1 MATSQGGLRIMA
13 GAGAKKDPATEAVA
27 VVPGGDV
34 KEAVAASAEVDPA
47 APTATTDGDAPP
59 PRLRTERVDNVMGS
73 QAGAGSSDFHIYRR
87 HRRTEQKRQE
97 QLDADDEKQRRDRE
111 HAERVEAKRKECEAR
126 TAKNAAKRRKKKEAK
141 AKRDAIAKGTGGSS
155 HAFEDDGSFMARAKA
170 LVKEK
175 E

>member
-1 MATSQGGLRIMA
+1 MA

-73 QAGAGSSDFHIYRR
+73 QVSTRSSNFITISLVH
-87 HRRTEQKRQE
+87 
-97 QLDADDEKQRRDRE
+97 
-111 HAERVEAKRKECEAR
+111 
-126 TAKNAAKRRKKKEAK
+126 
-141 AKRDAIAKGTGGSS
+141 SS
-155 HAFEDDGSFMARAKA
+155 HRQVDDLRQPRERLLVA
-170 LVKEK
+170 LLDVRPLE
-175 E
+175 